1 MPPNLRVLPR
11 SDLQASHLGG
21 SLETSF
27 ENYLW
32 IRGGWLIRA
41 CSHNG
46 YQALVAPSVPQVR
59 AHIALIPVREAQ
71 AKSSVEVLV
80 CDVVFAWGH

>member
-1 MPPNLRVLPR
+1 MGAPLSGLPPKLRVLPR
-11 SDLQASHLGG
+11 PDLQASHLGG

-41 CSHNG
+41 CSHSG
-46 YQALVAPSVPQVR
+46 YQALVAPIVPCEG
-59 AHIALIPVREAQ
+59 ACATGGSPH
-71 AKSSVEVLV
+71 
-80 CDVVFAWGH
+80 CTCT